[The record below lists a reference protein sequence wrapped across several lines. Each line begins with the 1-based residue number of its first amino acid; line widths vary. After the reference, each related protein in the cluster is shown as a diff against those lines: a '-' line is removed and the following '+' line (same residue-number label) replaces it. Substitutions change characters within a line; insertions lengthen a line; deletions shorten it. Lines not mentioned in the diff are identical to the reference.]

1 MHFTLVSLD
10 PLDSRDRWS
19 VCMGGAVPWLRPQRV
34 KLLSTAGKA
43 RLRFLP
49 KSISTNQ
56 QRLNFCCFFQ

>member
-1 MHFTLVSLD
+1 MHFSLVSLD

-19 VCMGGAVPWLRPQRV
+19 VCMDGAVLLLRQQRM

-56 QRLNFCCFFQ
+56 QKLNFCCFLQ